1 MEATRREASRPS
13 RARELK
19 RLLFVLKVARM
30 ASRPSRAR
38 ELKRYDYE

>member
-1 MEATRREASRPS
+1 M
-13 RARELK
+13 K